1 MARFLGRERTRGPQ
15 ALLHPADFAAYAPMP
30 TQAQSA
36 EVSSFTPSRVM
47 DYDALMILY
56 LNQNAGAVTALATIA
71 LLLVTGWYAW
81 TTRALLREAQQSRL
95 MASEPRVVAY
105 LRAHKVHSNIV
116 QLCIANL
123 SGAAAVGVSASVDK
137 VTEWPDRFDF
147 GDSKILRDLAF
158 LRPHE
163 VVKFDLGMG
172 PDLFRNDEPAVFQA
186 AVRFEGLDGRHFSF
200 ENTLKVESVAGFAT
214 WRIYGIDDVARRLE
228 EIVKTL
234 AGFTGFRRLKVD
246 TYSAADREEE
256 NRIRDE
262 QREQLRQQQAVQK
275 NPEPREEQ

>member
-1 MARFLGRERTRGPQ
+1 
-15 ALLHPADFAAYAPMP
+15 
-30 TQAQSA
+30 
-36 EVSSFTPSRVM
+36 
-47 DYDALMILY
+47 MIMIAY

-158 LRPHE
+158 LRPNE
-163 VVKFDLGMG
+163 VVKFDLGVG
-172 PDLFRNDEPAVFQA
+172 PDLFQNDEPAVFQA
-186 AVRFEGLDGRHFSF
+186 GIKFQSLDGRQFF
-200 ENTLKVESVAGFAT
+200 FGNTLKVESVAGFAS

-228 EIVKTL
+228 EISKTL
-234 AGFTGFRRLKVD
+234 SGFTGFKRLKVD
-246 TYSAADREEE
+246 SYSAADRSEED
-256 NRIRDE
+256 RIRDE
-262 QREQLRQQQAVQK
+262 RREQSRQQQATHIDPMPQK
-275 NPEPREEQ
+275 EQ